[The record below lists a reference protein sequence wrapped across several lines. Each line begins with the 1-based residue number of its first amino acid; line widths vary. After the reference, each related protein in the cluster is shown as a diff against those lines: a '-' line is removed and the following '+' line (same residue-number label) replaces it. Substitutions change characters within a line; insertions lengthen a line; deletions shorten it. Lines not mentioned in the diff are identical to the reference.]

1 MPEREVTITL
11 HSTVRRRNTVN
22 GNPRFFLIADDGR
35 RFPTKGDGGVNDDVQ
50 ALTSNGSWLSEEW
63 DPPFPV
69 VLTIDGRGSVTK
81 IRRFE

>member
-1 MPEREVTITL
+1 MAQTEVTITL
-11 HSTVRRRNTVN
+11 HSTLRRRNTIN

-35 RFPTKGDGGVNDDVQ
+35 RFPTKADGHVNDLVQ

-69 VLTIDGRGSVTK
+69 VLTIDGRGSVIN